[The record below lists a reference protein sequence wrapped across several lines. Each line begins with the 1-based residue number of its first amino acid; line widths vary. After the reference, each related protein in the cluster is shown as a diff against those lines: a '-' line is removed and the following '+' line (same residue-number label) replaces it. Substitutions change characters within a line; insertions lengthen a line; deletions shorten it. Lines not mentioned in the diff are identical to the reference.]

1 MCTAGNRDGQP
12 ALVIVYFGKAE
23 GELSR
28 KGRSLGHALLAES
41 LENPKVRYFAL
52 RPMGKFLIGV
62 AP

>member
-12 ALVIVYFGKAE
+12 ALVIVSCGRAE

-28 KGRSLGHALLAES
+28 KGRRLGRALADS
-41 LENPKVRYFAL
+41 LENPKERYFAL
-52 RPMGKFLIGV
+52 RPMRKFLIGV